1 MYITPC
7 GNLYSMYITYIAT
20 TLDVHP
26 FATMRPRIYDY
37 IYLMA
42 LAISGFMVGVHVCQS
57 DECTLLSPM
66 LMN

>member
-1 MYITPC
+1 
-7 GNLYSMYITYIAT
+7 
-20 TLDVHP
+20 
-26 FATMRPRIYDY
+26 
-37 IYLMA
+37 MA

>member
-1 MYITPC
+1 MT
-7 GNLYSMYITYIAT
+7 LTTY
-20 TLDVHP
+20 LS
-26 FATMRPRIYDY
+26 YY

-42 LAISGFMVGVHVCQS
+42 LAISDFMVGVHVCQS